1 MNPVP
6 SGLHAF
12 TVSRILTIEELPA
25 PPAAGLSH
33 DKVYLRFVN
42 IFPGDAARGFVP
54 YYHFRILVAGNL
66 DVGHINFRVGDT
78 AHVRTCAGHIGYE
91 ISEPFRGHG
100 FAGQACRALAPFA
113 RDFYAEVTITC
124 DPANLA
130 SKRTIEKLGAR
141 FVDEVLVPPD
151 VPPDE
156 RGARAK
162 VRYRWALR

>member
-1 MNPVP
+1 M
-6 SGLHAF
+6 SK
-12 TVSRILTIEELPA
+12 TLTIKELPA
-25 PPAAGLSH
+25 PPAAGLAH
-33 DKVYLRFVN
+33 GKVQLRFVKT
-42 IFPGDAARGFVP
+42 FPGDAALGHVP

-66 DVGHINFRVGDT
+66 DVGHINFRVGNT
-78 AHVRTCAGHIGYE
+78 AHVRTWAGHIGYE
-91 ISEPFRGHG
+91 IAETFRGHG

-124 DPANLA
+124 DPDNLA

-141 FVDEVLVPPD
+141 FVDEVLA
-151 VPPDE
+151 PPDE